1 MPKGSVRRAAV
12 TVDPAIA
19 GNPVVAA
26 KVDEMDKTGKVQF
39 SSSDFADFAKKG
51 EPEKTKEEAL
61 NETSRVP
68 VNMDGNSDKLT
79 GIGQISTPGEL
90 GADKKI
96 VEITPVDKSNFIQ
109 AIVTGERFISS
120 FSLFGGKIT
129 GKFRSRRQD
138 EAVAVF
144 NYMAKQ
150 LSSGS
155 LRSGAEQIVQVRY
168 MLFAC
173 QLAELN
179 GKQFSEMESPLNET
193 VAKEGVQPPGWM
205 NMIEYFAAWP
215 EGLVTALFD
224 QLCEFEAKYW
234 TMVNNA
240 KDQNFWKPEE
250 SS

>member
-1 MPKGSVRRAAV
+1 MPKGSVKRAAV

-51 EPEKTKEEAL
+51 EPEKTKEEML
-61 NETSRVP
+61 NETSKVP
-68 VNMDGNSDKLT
+68 ANTEGNPDKLT
-79 GIGQISTPGEL
+79 GIGMMPTPGEL
-90 GADKKI
+90 GMEQKT
-96 VEITPVDKSNFIQ
+96 VEITPADKNNFIQ
-109 AIVTGERFISS
+109 ALVTGERFTSS
-120 FSLFGGKIT
+120 FSLFGGKVT

-138 EAVAVF
+138 EAIAIF
-144 NYMAKQ
+144 NQMSKQ
-150 LSSGS
+150 LSSGT
-155 LRSGAEQIVQVRY
+155 LRSGAEQVVQVRY

-179 GKQFSEMESPLNET
+179 GKAFAEMEHPLNET
-193 VAKEGVQPPGWM
+193 VTADGVQPPGWSRM
-205 NMIEYFAAWP
+205 MDHFALWP
-215 EGLVTALFD
+215 EGLITALFN
-224 QLCEFEAKYW
+224 QLNEFEAKYW